1 VTDLRHER
9 APASPVIATRANFA
23 PSGPYPLFV
32 AGEEVLAGD
41 RFAAV
46 DPSSG
51 EQWAEVSQASTGD
64 VERAVAAAERAFR
77 SFRNTSPAARQE
89 LLWRI
94 AERVQERAEWWGTLL
109 ATENGRPIREAQI
122 GDVPATT
129 GIFRYFSGLARAH
142 HGEQIDAGDPATH
155 LFTTR
160 EPLGPIAA
168 LIPWNSPL
176 ISLANKVAPALA
188 AGNTVVLKPSE
199 LASASCLE
207 FARLTADIVPPG
219 VLNVVCGLGPDA
231 GNALVSHPGIAKI
244 SFTGGPRTASAIL
257 RAAAG
262 NLTPSILELGGK
274 SALIVC
280 DDADVDAAV
289 WDAMTGIFLANG
301 EVCFASSRLLLQ
313 DGIHDEFLA
322 RFGEIAGR
330 IVVGDAVDHDTQ
342 MGPLISGAHRTF
354 VRECVERALGDG
366 ATVVTGGGVPDLG
379 GALAGGFYLEPTLLS
394 DPDGASSLVR
404 EEIFGPVAIAE
415 RFSSVDDAVARA
427 NDTDYGLAA
436 GIWTADLARA
446 HRAAAGL
453 HAGIVWVNKW
463 FDTPQ
468 GQPQGGFRRSGFG
481 RELSEETL
489 LEYSAPKAVNIGLDP
504 ARPPF
509 WG

>member
-1 VTDLRHER
+1 VTGR
-9 APASPVIATRANFA
+9 ASFA
-23 PSGPYPLFV
+23 ADGPYPLFI
-32 AGEEVLAGD
+32 AGEEVRAD
-41 RFAAV
+41 AHFAAV

-51 EQWAEVSQASTGD
+51 EQWAEISQASATD
-64 VERAVAAAERAFR
+64 VERAVAAAGTAFG
-77 SFRNTSPAARQE
+77 SFRRTPPAARQE

-94 AERVQERAEWWGTLL
+94 ADRIEERAGWWGTLL
-109 ATENGRPIREAQI
+109 ATENGRPIREARI
-122 GDVPATT
+122 GDVPAAA
-129 GIFRYFSGLARAH
+129 GIFRYFSGLTRSH
-142 HGEQIDAGDPATH
+142 HGQQVDAGDPATH
-155 LFTTR
+155 LHTTR

-199 LASASCLE
+199 LASASCIE
-207 FARLTADIVPPG
+207 FARLTADLLPGG
-219 VLNVVCGLGPDA
+219 VLNVICGLGPEA
-231 GNALVSHPGIAKI
+231 GEALVSHPGIAKI

-257 RAAAG
+257 RSAAA

-274 SALIVC
+274 SAMVVC
-280 DDADVDAAV
+280 DDADLEAAV
-289 WDAMTGIFLANG
+289 WDALTGIFLANG

-313 DGIHDEFLA
+313 DGVHDEFVE
-322 RFGEIAGR
+322 RFRETAER
-330 IVVGDAVDHDTQ
+330 IVVGDAIDHATQ

-354 VRECVERALGDG
+354 VRGCIERACAEG
-366 ATVVTGGGVPDLG
+366 ATLVAGGDAPEPRDG
-379 GALAGGFYLEPTLLS
+379 LAGGFYLRPTLLS
-394 DPDGASSLVR
+394 DPAGKSSLVR

-415 RFSSVDDAVARA
+415 RFGSLDDAIARA

-436 GIWTADLARA
+436 GIWTRDLAQA
-446 HRAAAGL
+446 HRAAAEL
-453 HAGIVWVNKW
+453 HAGVVWVNKW

-481 RELSEETL
+481 RELCEETL

-504 ARPPF
+504 ARPAF

>member
-1 VTDLRHER
+1 MSSASSTSVGAR
-9 APASPVIATRANFA
+9 ASFTADD
-23 PSGPYPLFV
+23 PYALFL
-32 AGEEVLAGD
+32 AGEEVLASE

-46 DPSSG
+46 DPSTG
-51 EQWAEVSQASTGD
+51 GQWAEISQASEAD
-64 VERAVAAAERAFR
+64 VDRAVVAAATAFR
-77 SFRNTSPAARQE
+77 SFRRTSPAARQE

-94 AERVQERAEWWGTLL
+94 ADRIAERADWWGTLL
-109 ATENGRPIREAQI
+109 ATENGRPIREARI

-129 GIFRYFSGLARAH
+129 GIFRYFSGLTRSH
-142 HGEQIDAGDPATH
+142 HGDQIDAGDPATQ

-199 LASASCLE
+199 FASASCLE
-207 FARLTADIVPPG
+207 FARLTADLIPPG
-219 VLNVVCGLGPDA
+219 VLNVVCGLGTEA

-244 SFTGGPRTASAIL
+244 SFTGGPRTASAIE
-257 RAAAG
+257 RAAAA

-274 SALIVC
+274 SAMIVC
-280 DDADVDAAV
+280 DDADLDAAV
-289 WDAMTGIFLANG
+289 WDALTGIFLANG
-301 EVCFASSRLLLQ
+301 EVCFASSRILIQ
-313 DGIHDEFLA
+313 DGVHDEFVE
-322 RFGEIAGR
+322 RFRGTAER
-330 IVVGDAVDHDTQ
+330 IVVGDATEHATQ
-342 MGPLISGAHRTF
+342 MGPLISRTHRAF
-354 VRECVERALGDG
+354 VLECIERARGEG
-366 ATVVTGGGVPDLG
+366 AVVVAGGVVPDLPG
-379 GALAGGFYLEPTLLS
+379 ELAGGFYLRPTLLS
-394 DPDGASSLVR
+394 DGAGTSTLVR

-415 RFSSVDDAVARA
+415 RFASVDDAIERA

-436 GIWTADLARA
+436 GIWTSDLARA

-489 LEYSAPKAVNIGLDP
+489 LEYSAPKAVNVGLDP
-504 ARPPF
+504 SRPAF

>member
-1 VTDLRHER
+1 MQQTRAGTVAAER
-9 APASPVIATRANFA
+9 ATFLPT
-23 PSGPYPLFV
+23 GPYPLFIG
-32 AGEEVLAGD
+32 GEEVLAGE
-41 RFAAV
+41 RFAAI
-46 DPSSG
+46 DPSCG
-51 EQWAEVSQASTGD
+51 EQWAEISQASAAD
-64 VERAVAAAERAFR
+64 VERAVAAATTAFR
-77 SFRNTSPAARQE
+77 SFRRTPPAVRQE

-94 AERVQERAEWWGTLL
+94 ADRIEERADWWGTLL
-109 ATENGRPIREAQI
+109 ATENGRPIREARI

-129 GIFRYFSGLARAH
+129 GIFRYFSGLTRGH
-142 HGEQIDAGDPATH
+142 HGEQIDVGDPATH

-176 ISLANKVAPALA
+176 ISLANKVAPAIA

-199 LASASCLE
+199 FASASCLE
-207 FARLTADIVPPG
+207 FARLTADLLPPG
-219 VLNVVCGLGPDA
+219 VLNVVCGLGPEA
-231 GNALVSHPGIAKI
+231 GNALVSHPGVAKI

-257 RAAAG
+257 RAAAA

-280 DDADVDAAV
+280 DDADLDAAV
-289 WDAMTGIFLANG
+289 WDALTGIFLANG

-313 DGIHDEFLA
+313 DGVHDEFVE
-322 RFGEIAGR
+322 RFRETAERIA
-330 IVVGDAVDHDTQ
+330 VGDALDPGTQ
-342 MGPLISGAHRTF
+342 MGPLISDAHRAF
-354 VRECVERALGDG
+354 VLGCIERARGEG
-366 ATVVTGGGVPDLG
+366 ATVVAGGSAPDLPG
-379 GALAGGFYLEPTLLS
+379 ELAAGFYLRPTLLA
-394 DPDGASSLVR
+394 DPAGTTSLAR

-415 RFSSVDDAVARA
+415 RFTSVDDAIARA
-427 NDTDYGLAA
+427 NDTEYGLAA

-446 HRAAAGL
+446 HRAAAEL

-463 FDTPQ
+463 FDTPP
-468 GQPQGGFRRSGFG
+468 GQPQGGFGRSGYG

-489 LEYSAPKAVNIGLDP
+489 LEYSAPKAVNVGLDP